1 MQRRVDPALR
11 GVASEELVARARQL
25 DARLMAGGDE
35 LSDEERARLARQLID
50 LYDTLQ
56 DRIERGQ
63 WRPHRADDPSPLAGL
78 LDDLPP
84 FGNRDQ
90 WQTMARPAPRARRAP
105 RRPERASEPERG
117 GGDGGGGGGGG
128 GGEAPR
134 SLGTPR
140 VRSDGELLPDDGTGA
155 TATTVGQGADIVGG
169 IASGVELAADI
180 AGLASVTFFAGIAGL
195 VTTAVSYA
203 MAIVAAHA
211 QEVQQ
216 ARLGGLRISA
226 LGLDVLTR
234 DDYRSAQITGRQLYD
249 AGLPLGEEI
258 RRNLQI
264 HCTQLPDREIDRE
277 MLAVATALGRELTE
291 DLAARTEELY
301 RRAAAEGATRAQV
314 DRELPRIRRDYLRRV
329 HALLV
334 PRIAAATRAATGGD
348 TPGRGGRRERPVQRV
363 ARGDGAALSPTS
375 TQAVADRGVAGGGEP
390 LPHLDA
396 IQASFGHHDVTG
408 VRAHTGGEA
417 AAAAGAIGARA
428 YATGDDVAFAGA
440 PDLHTAAHE
449 AAHVVQQRAGV
460 HLASGVGQTGDVYE
474 RHADAVADA
483 VVRGEPAEA
492 LLDQHAG
499 NGAGG
504 VQRAVQRD
512 PGDRRRA
519 PRREPRTRDG
529 RPVREGDVLIPG
541 ATASPAGPAS
551 APDPDTHVEG
561 AGGAGRNASTVI
573 DAEGQHRSSGRFA
586 PEEGARPP
594 LNPYEGMATDR
605 DERAPLFDE
614 RGPNYDDPQQ
624 GVLGDCYLIAALSA
638 VAQMDPGRIRRMISP
653 LGDGRYSVT
662 FWVACV
668 ENGIYTFNPHQEIV
682 TNEVPISTLGRDPAF
697 SGTPRPAEDDSGR
710 PATGQRELWVSLVE
724 RAYAQWRGG
733 FREAGDGG
741 LASVALAEITG
752 TASRTFWKDGSTFV
766 EVTTPMPPAGS
777 EPRGGSRGGERR
789 LDAAAVLR
797 EIEQALR
804 GGAPVTAGTSGSDEA
819 AAAHGLFSPH
829 GYSVLWAGGG
839 AMLVR
844 NPHRDPTRGGRRV
857 RVDAAVLAECF
868 SEIAI
873 SGARSGGA
881 VQESPANEDVP
892 SPEPETE
899 PEAEAEPEAGAE
911 AEAGAGAGSGGDAAP
926 ASDGAVGPVGFG
938 DLTGTRPRRRRRRAA
953 SAPGGGGGASA
964 ADPAT
969 ATASESQGA
978 GSPGAASAITIRT
991 AAPSPG
997 HSSHNRTT
1005 VGVGEHVT
1013 FTAPGGQAG
1022 GWTASAGRATTGS
1035 GTTFRWI
1042 APSQPTDATIT
1053 FGGGTSV
1060 TMRVIAPTGVRF
1072 RRIRNL
1078 NSIYA
1083 PNQAGAAMGLEID
1096 ILPHSVSFGAI
1107 YFKELGSGSDGAAHD
1122 VTGYFATSFSPA
1134 QLRHDASPQWTDIL
1148 DTNRTNTGANIGDT
1162 AGVRPGTYVQP
1173 WSNGGYAWHIPY
1185 AYRVQGE
1192 SGEGH
1197 RFTTVTQ
1204 TFRIRADG
1212 TVTVSKGGQSISR
1225 TPSG

>member
-1 MQRRVDPALR
+1 MRDRRQWWDEPIEDEAPGGLAPIAPGKAALTQRLR
-11 GVASEELVARARQL
+11 GSTEASPGGAVAHPLTTPVQLRA
-25 DARLMAGGDE
+25 
-35 LSDEERARLARQLID
+35 
-50 LYDTLQ
+50 
-56 DRIERGQ
+56 ERG
-63 WRPHRADDPSPLAGL
+63 PVEDPFAVH
-78 LDDLPP
+78 
-84 FGNRDQ
+84 Q
-90 WQTMARPAPRARRAP
+90 
-105 RRPERASEPERG
+105 
-117 GGDGGGGGGGG
+117 
-128 GGEAPR
+128 
-134 SLGTPR
+134 
-140 VRSDGELLPDDGTGA
+140 
-155 TATTVGQGADIVGG
+155 
-169 IASGVELAADI
+169 LAAQ
-180 AGLASVTFFAGIAGL
+180 GV
-195 VTTAVSYA
+195 
-203 MAIVAAHA
+203 
-211 QEVQQ
+211 
-216 ARLGGLRISA
+216 
-226 LGLDVLTR
+226 
-234 DDYRSAQITGRQLYD
+234 
-249 AGLPLGEEI
+249 
-258 RRNLQI
+258 
-264 HCTQLPDREIDRE
+264 
-277 MLAVATALGRELTE
+277 
-291 DLAARTEELY
+291 
-301 RRAAAEGATRAQV
+301 
-314 DRELPRIRRDYLRRV
+314 
-329 HALLV
+329 
-334 PRIAAATRAATGGD
+334 
-348 TPGRGGRRERPVQRV
+348 RGSGQ
-363 ARGDGAALSPTS
+363 
-375 TQAVADRGVAGGGEP
+375 P

-396 IQASFGHHDVTG
+396 IQAKFGHHDVTG

-417 AAAAGAIGARA
+417 ATTAGAIGARA

-460 HLASGVGQTGDVYE
+460 HLAGGVGQTDDVYE

-483 VVRGEPAEA
+483 VVRGESAEA

-499 NGAGG
+499 SGAGG

-561 AGGAGRNASTVI
+561 AGRAGRNASTVI

-594 LNPYEGMATDR
+594 LNPYEGVATDR

-733 FREAGDGG
+733 YREAGDGG

-777 EPRGGSRGGERR
+777 EPRGGARGRERR

-804 GGAPVTAGTSGSDEA
+804 GGAPVTAGTGGSDEA

-829 GYSVLWAGGG
+829 GYSVLWADGG

-868 SEIAI
+868 TEIAI

-881 VQESPANEDVP
+881 VQESPANEDGQP
-892 SPEPETE
+892 PETE
-899 PEAEAEPEAGAE
+899 ADAEAPTETEAE
-911 AEAGAGAGSGGDAAP
+911 AEAGDGAASGGGGGDAAP

-938 DLTGTRPRRRRRRAA
+938 DLTGSRPRRRRRRAA
-953 SAPGGGGGASA
+953 SAPGSGGGASA
-964 ADPAT
+964 AAPAT
-969 ATASESQGA
+969 ATASEGA

-1022 GWTASAGRATTGS
+1022 AWTASAGRATTGS

-1096 ILPHSVSFGAI
+1096 ILPHAVSFGAI

-1122 VTGYFATSFSPA
+1122 VTGYFATSFGAA